1 MTTITTAAALVAL
14 PHLSAVLVDKEG
26 RACQRDTTFSP
37 PRWWVTGTTVTLDD
51 EDMLGFL
58 PLTVLYRPDQPEP
71 VKPSREGV
79 AHDAEVAAKA
89 LEDAA
94 AHVHGFAEDR
104 FDDARGE
111 GFSAS
116 FTSPDYQRGRAYE
129 QACLWLRARAATIRA
144 EAQREGVGCKHC
156 GRPIAGEGGHIHTAG
171 ANRGLHRCD
180 PNDSGLPYGLCAEAV
195 GDACGPICTGG
206 Q

>member
-1 MTTITTAAALVAL
+1 MTTITTAAELDAL
-14 PHLSAVLVDKEG
+14 PVGSVVARLHNDGRGNSVYTLHWDGWYSATEPLRPWVGDASDQCDG
-26 RACQRDTTFSP
+26 RMPD
-37 PRWWVTGTTVTLDD
+37 
-51 EDMLGFL
+51 
-58 PLTVLYRPDQPEP
+58 LTVLYRPDQPEP
-71 VKPSREGV
+71 VKPSREDV
-79 AHDAEVAAKA
+79 THDAEVAAKA

-94 AHVHGFAEDR
+94 AHVH
-104 FDDARGE
+104 

-129 QACLWLRARAATIRA
+129 QACLWLRARAAAIRA
-144 EAQREGVGCKHC
+144 ETQREGVGCKHC

>member
-1 MTTITTAAALVAL
+1 MTEWTTEGLRNRYVQGQYALGVPNAGWRFDQ
-14 PHLSAVLVDKEG
+14 VL
-26 RACQRDTTFSP
+26 A
-37 PRWWVTGTTVTLDD
+37 
-51 EDMLGFL
+51 
-58 PLTVLYRPDQPEP
+58 
-71 VKPSREGV
+71 

-116 FTSPDYQRGRAYE
+116 STSPDYQRGRAYE
-129 QACLWLRARAATIRA
+129 QACLWLRARAAAIRA
-144 EAQREGVGCKHC
+144 ETQREGVGCKHC

>member
-71 VKPSREGV
+71 VKPSREDV
-79 AHDAEVAAKA
+79 THDAEVAAKA
-89 LEDAA
+89 LEAIADEWQMGGWTVVTLALRTLEDRLAA
-94 AHVHGFAEDR
+94 ADVM
-104 FDDARGE
+104 
-111 GFSAS
+111 
-116 FTSPDYQRGRAYE
+116 TT
-129 QACLWLRARAATIRA
+129 WLRARAAAIRA
-144 EAQREGVGCKHC
+144 ETQREGVGCKHC

>member
-1 MTTITTAAALVAL
+1 MTTITTAAELDAL
-14 PHLSAVLVDKEG
+14 PVGSVVARLHNDGRGNSVYTLHWDGWYSATEPLRPWVGDASDQCDG
-26 RACQRDTTFSP
+26 RMPD
-37 PRWWVTGTTVTLDD
+37 
-51 EDMLGFL
+51 
-58 PLTVLYRPDQPEP
+58 LTVLYRPDQPEP
-71 VKPSREGV
+71 VKPSREDV

-144 EAQREGVGCKHC
+144 EAQR
-156 GRPIAGEGGHIHTAG
+156 
-171 ANRGLHRCD
+171 
-180 PNDSGLPYGLCAEAV
+180 
-195 GDACGPICTGG
+195 
-206 Q
+206 